1 MIHVTSVTKQNLL
14 AQVTE
19 KSRSMS
25 FRHGWIQ
32 VLKHYYQ
39 NTTSLSCTSLS
50 VNLMPSQALSCPAA
64 SMYLMPCP

>member
-25 FRHGWIQ
+25 FRHGWIR

-50 VNLMPSQALSCPAA
+50 VNFMPSQALSCPAA